1 MSESEESS
9 SEHTGSS
16 HSGSSPSHSS
26 VAWWR
31 SPERLIAVIGA
42 IALRYGG
49 KLPEIETAAVL
60 MVALGAPVTSAVV
73 KFIQAHRKR

>member
-1 MSESEESS
+1 
-9 SEHTGSS
+9 
-16 HSGSSPSHSS
+16 